1 MEPITE
7 DKGVPASTRGHLPSS
22 DSSMEMQDRDS
33 TGTREAERIYQ
44 NDAEKD
50 ARLSM
55 GPVNSTQEGEV
66 VGKDLVDYQTMNWFH
81 GGMLMIAECISLG
94 ILGLPN
100 AMAQL
105 GLFPGIFLIIVLGI
119 IAGYT
124 GAVIGEFKIKFPQ
137 VHSMADAGR
146 MIGGK
151 PLEILFGL
159 GQNVVLLF
167 IAAAHINTFTIMMNV
182 LTEHSTCS
190 VVFSVIALVVCALCT
205 FPRTLKA
212 MSFLSCASCLSILVA
227 VSIVMAAVGS
237 DKTHQAAPK
246 VLPKTSFKEGMN
258 AALNIVLAYA
268 GHVTYF
274 GFFSELKNPRDY
286 RKSLILLQ
294 TTAVTLYVLV
304 AVVIYCYV
312 GQDVKSPALSSAGP
326 LIRKIAYGVAI
337 PTIVIAGVL
346 NAHVASTAV
355 YRWAWKKRGHP
366 MVYKE
371 RSTRAWVS
379 WIAIVI
385 TVWTLAWLI
394 AEAIPTFKYLLGL
407 VSALFSGWYSFG
419 ITSVLYWFTNKEH
432 LWSDKNGN
440 RSLTRQCLTLLNI
453 IIFGIGAII
462 CVAGLTATGMAFA
475 DGTSG
480 KPFTCED
487 TSV

>member
-7 DKGVPASTRGHLPSS
+7 DKGVFASSREHPLDRNSRTQ
-22 DSSMEMQDRDS
+22 MQDRD
-33 TGTREAERIYQ
+33 GTDTPDTDQTYQ

-50 ARLSM
+50 ATTSM
-55 GPVNSTQEGEV
+55 GPTSSTQEGELV
-66 VGKDLVDYQTMNWFH
+66 DKNLVDYQTMNWFH

-105 GLFPGIFLIIVLGI
+105 GLFPGVFLIIVLGV

-124 GAVIGEFKIKFPQ
+124 GAVIGEFKIKFPH

-159 GQNVVLLF
+159 GQNIVLLF

-190 VVFSVIALVVCALCT
+190 VVFSVVALVVCALCT
-205 FPRTLKA
+205 IPRTLKA
-212 MSFLSCASCLSILVA
+212 MSFLSCASCLSIVVA
-227 VSIVMAAVGS
+227 VVIVMVAVGN
-237 DKTHQAAPK
+237 DKTIQSTPK

-286 RKSLILLQ
+286 KKSLILLQ
-294 TTAVTLYVLV
+294 TTAITLYVLV

-312 GQDVKSPALSSAGP
+312 GQDVKSPALSSAKP
-326 LIRKIAYGVAI
+326 MIRKIAYGVAI

-371 RSTRAWVS
+371 RSLRAWVS
-379 WIAIVI
+379 WIVIVV
-385 TVWTLAWLI
+385 TVWALAWLI

-419 ITSVLYWFTNKEH
+419 ITSVLYWFTYKGQ
-432 LWSDKNGN
+432 LWSTKSGN
-440 RSLTRQCLTLLNI
+440 RNWARKCLTLLNI

-480 KPFTCED
+480 KPFTCDD
-487 TSV
+487 TSI